1 MSSSPDPESVAT
13 ARSAVQQA
21 LGRLRPRTRAVLIMH
36 EIEGRSKSD
45 IATQLGISEV
55 TVRWH
60 LATGRSKVRKELSD
74 EI

>member
-1 MSSSPDPESVAT
+1 MAS

-21 LGRLRPRTRAVLIMH
+21 LNRLRPRTRAVLVMH

-45 IATQLGISEV
+45 IAAVLGMSEV

-74 EI
+74 DK